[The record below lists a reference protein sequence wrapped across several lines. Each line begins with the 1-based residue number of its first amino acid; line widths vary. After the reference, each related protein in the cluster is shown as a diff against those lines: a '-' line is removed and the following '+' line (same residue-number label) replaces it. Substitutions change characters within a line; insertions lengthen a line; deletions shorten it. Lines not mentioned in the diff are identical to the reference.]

1 MMQIQKIHS
10 RCAAILMGIM
20 GICSADTLRIS
31 ELANGPGDG
40 VDRMAIVFGD
50 QEQIHFVKQKVV
62 IADADVERAWPDP
75 ARRDAISVK
84 LNQAGAAKMKETTA
98 RMRHGHD
105 RLAIMVDG
113 RLVSAPVVATTL
125 GGSFLI
131 SGLHDLDIE
140 ELDNLAR
147 RMSGLP
153 PRAKGERVVP
163 EQVHPQLQ
171 TTPFSEEEYQQ
182 RKAMREKMGIFHLD
196 SLPGEEELNGVL
208 RKGVTREEVVG
219 RFGAPFMT
227 LENAQPEDFSL
238 FYHLAPEK
246 RPENP
251 KHEML
256 PDGFKVDF
264 AEGKFVRWSSTYSNA
279 QREGKT
285 PGIRQP
291 LLKAT
296 LPEMDMEADDFDM
309 IAFVEGIVIPDPQQ
323 EVNAQDLAD
332 LVSVITMLAAVYDE
346 ESEERTL
353 SVKCDFMKIL
363 AHQFAEVAAILKTIE
378 VEGDKVRI
386 SVLNDLLSPYARGE
400 KEFP

>member
-31 ELANGPGDG
+31 ELADRPGEG

-84 LNQAGAAKMKETTA
+84 LNAAGATKMKETTA

-105 RLAIMVDG
+105 RLAIIVDG
-113 RLVSAPVVATTL
+113 RLVSAPVVQMTL
-125 GGSFLI
+125 DRLFVI

-163 EQVHPQLQ
+163 EQVETIPY
-171 TTPFSEEEYQQ
+171 SEEEYQQ

-196 SLPGEEELNGVL
+196 SLPGDEELNGVL
-208 RKGVTREEVVG
+208 RKGITREEVVG
-219 RFGAPFMT
+219 RFGEPSMT
-227 LENAQPEDFSL
+227 LEKTRPEDFSL

-264 AEGKFVRWSSTYSNA
+264 AEGKLVRWSSTYSNA
-279 QREGKT
+279 QREVKT
-285 PGIRQP
+285 PGMQQP
-291 LLKAT
+291 LLKAI

-332 LVSVITMLAAVYDE
+332 LVSIITMLAATYDE

-353 SVKCDFMKIL
+353 SVNCDFMKIL
-363 AHQFAEVAAILKTIE
+363 SHQFAEVAALLKTI
-378 VEGDKVRI
+378 EGDKVRI
-386 SVLNDLLSPYARGE
+386 SALSDRLSPYARGE